1 MSYQKLNPNRA
12 WTVTPS
18 DLAPLPVFMSKVATV
33 QGGDAV
39 YFGDT
44 ALVFDPDM
52 LQAGVKT
59 GDVVVGTNTGRS
71 AIVVGAYDSN
81 GMSFLILNGDPQLD
95 NAEGIIVYRG
105 NNRGAI
111 LYVGTAGAV
120 KVLTAGNDEVS
131 FINVQ
136 GGSFIPVNVI
146 QVFRLGTTAE
156 DILALY

>member
-1 MSYQKLNPNRA
+1 
-12 WTVTPS
+12 
-18 DLAPLPVFMSKVATV
+18 
-33 QGGDAV
+33 
-39 YFGDT
+39 
-44 ALVFDPDM
+44 
-52 LQAGVKT
+52 
-59 GDVVVGTNTGRS
+59 
-71 AIVVGAYDSN
+71 
-81 GMSFLILNGDPQLD
+81 MSFLILNGDPQLD